1 MSSSENSNSV
11 ENSASIEK
19 QKTHLKWVEKLPD
32 DVIEIKEFNNYN
44 FDNFYYS
51 PSTNEFY
58 QSPKQKFRI
67 LYKDDKIVR
76 CRSQKSSATRLNL
89 DKFMKEFNPK

>member
-1 MSSSENSNSV
+1 MSNLENSD
-11 ENSASIEK
+11 SIEK

-32 DVIEIKEFNNYN
+32 DAIEIKEFKDHK
-44 FDNFYYS
+44 FDNLYYS

-67 LYKDDKIVR
+67 LFKDDKIVR
-76 CRSQKSSATRLNL
+76 CRSEKSSSARINL
-89 DKFMKEFNPK
+89 EKFMKQLVQNSSQ

>member
-1 MSSSENSNSV
+1 MSNSENSDL
-11 ENSASIEK
+11 IEK

-32 DVIEIKEFNNYN
+32 DAIEIKEFKDHK
-44 FDNFYYS
+44 FDNLYYS

-67 LYKDDKIVR
+67 LFKDDKIVR
-76 CRSQKSSATRLNL
+76 CRSEKSSSARINL
-89 DKFMKEFNPK
+89 EKFMKQLVQNNSQ

>member
-1 MSSSENSNSV
+1 MSNSENSD
-11 ENSASIEK
+11 SIEK

-32 DVIEIKEFNNYN
+32 DAIEVKEFKDHK
-44 FDNFYYS
+44 FDNLYYS

-67 LYKDDKIVR
+67 LFKDDKIVR
-76 CRSQKSSATRLNL
+76 CRSEKSSSARINL
-89 DKFMKEFNPK
+89 EKFMKQLVQNNSK

>member
-1 MSSSENSNSV
+1 MSNLENSDL
-11 ENSASIEK
+11 IEK

-32 DVIEIKEFNNYN
+32 DAIEVKEFKDHK
-44 FDNFYYS
+44 FDNLYYS

-67 LYKDDKIVR
+67 LFKDDKIVR
-76 CRSQKSSATRLNL
+76 CRSEKSSSARINL
-89 DKFMKEFNPK
+89 EKFMKQLVQNSSQ

>member
-1 MSSSENSNSV
+1 MSNSENSDL
-11 ENSASIEK
+11 IEK

-32 DVIEIKEFNNYN
+32 DAIEVKEFKDHK
-44 FDNFYYS
+44 FDNLYYS

-67 LYKDDKIVR
+67 LFKDDKIVR
-76 CRSQKSSATRLNL
+76 CRSEKSSSARINL
-89 DKFMKEFNPK
+89 EKFMKQLVQNSSQ

>member
-1 MSSSENSNSV
+1 MSNSENSDL
-11 ENSASIEK
+11 IEK

-32 DVIEIKEFNNYN
+32 DAIEVKEFKDHK
-44 FDNFYYS
+44 FDNLYYS

-67 LYKDDKIVR
+67 LFKDDKIVR
-76 CRSQKSSATRLNL
+76 CRSEKSSSARINL
-89 DKFMKEFNPK
+89 EKFMKQLVQNNSQ

>member
-1 MSSSENSNSV
+1 MSNSENSD
-11 ENSASIEK
+11 SIEK

-32 DVIEIKEFNNYN
+32 DAIEIKEFKDHK
-44 FDNFYYS
+44 FDNLYYS

-67 LYKDDKIVR
+67 LFKDDKIVR
-76 CRSQKSSATRLNL
+76 CRSEKSSSARINL
-89 DKFMKEFNPK
+89 EKFMKQLVQNNSK

>member
-1 MSSSENSNSV
+1 MSNLENSD
-11 ENSASIEK
+11 SIEK

-32 DVIEIKEFNNYN
+32 DAIEVKEFKDHK
-44 FDNFYYS
+44 FDNLYYS

-67 LYKDDKIVR
+67 LFKDDKIVR
-76 CRSQKSSATRLNL
+76 CRSEKSSSARINL
-89 DKFMKEFNPK
+89 EKFIKELVQNNSK

>member
-1 MSSSENSNSV
+1 MSNSENSD
-11 ENSASIEK
+11 SIEK

-32 DVIEIKEFNNYN
+32 DAIEIKEFKYHK
-44 FDNFYYS
+44 FDNLYYS

-67 LYKDDKIVR
+67 LFKDDKIVR
-76 CRSQKSSATRLNL
+76 CRSEKSSSARINL
-89 DKFMKEFNPK
+89 EKFMKQLVQNNSQ

>member
-1 MSSSENSNSV
+1 MSNLENSD
-11 ENSASIEK
+11 SIEK

-32 DVIEIKEFNNYN
+32 DAIEVKEFKDHK
-44 FDNFYYS
+44 FDNLYYS

-67 LYKDDKIVR
+67 LFKDDKIVR
-76 CRSQKSSATRLNL
+76 CRSEKSSSARINL
-89 DKFMKEFNPK
+89 EKFMKQLVQNNSQ

>member
-1 MSSSENSNSV
+1 MSNSENSD
-11 ENSASIEK
+11 SIEK

-32 DVIEIKEFNNYN
+32 DVIEVKEFKDHK
-44 FDNFYYS
+44 FDNLYYS

-67 LYKDDKIVR
+67 LFKDDKIVR
-76 CRSQKSSATRLNL
+76 CRSEKSSSARINL
-89 DKFMKEFNPK
+89 DKFMKQLVQNNSQ

>member
-1 MSSSENSNSV
+1 MSNLENSDL
-11 ENSASIEK
+11 IEK

-32 DVIEIKEFNNYN
+32 DAIEVKEFKDHK
-44 FDNFYYS
+44 FDNLYYS

-67 LYKDDKIVR
+67 LFKDDKIVR
-76 CRSQKSSATRLNL
+76 CRSEKSSSARINL
-89 DKFMKEFNPK
+89 EKFMKQLVQNNSQ

>member
-1 MSSSENSNSV
+1 MSNSENSD
-11 ENSASIEK
+11 SIEK

-32 DVIEIKEFNNYN
+32 DAIEIKEFKDHK
-44 FDNFYYS
+44 FDNLYYS

-67 LYKDDKIVR
+67 LFKDDKIVR
-76 CRSQKSSATRLNL
+76 CRSEKSSSARINL
-89 DKFMKEFNPK
+89 EKFMKELVQNNSK

>member
-1 MSSSENSNSV
+1 MSDLENSN
-11 ENSASIEK
+11 SIEK

-32 DVIEIKEFNNYN
+32 DAIEIKEFKDHK
-44 FDNFYYS
+44 FDNLYYS

-67 LYKDDKIVR
+67 LFKDDKIVR
-76 CRSQKSSATRLNL
+76 CRSEKSSSARINL
-89 DKFMKEFNPK
+89 EKFMKELVQNNSQ

>member
-1 MSSSENSNSV
+1 MSNSENSD
-11 ENSASIEK
+11 SIEK

-32 DVIEIKEFNNYN
+32 DAIEVKEFKDHK
-44 FDNFYYS
+44 FDNLYYS

-67 LYKDDKIVR
+67 LFKDDKIVR
-76 CRSQKSSATRLNL
+76 CRSEKSSSARINL
-89 DKFMKEFNPK
+89 EKFMKQLVQNNSQ

>member
-1 MSSSENSNSV
+1 MSNSENSD
-11 ENSASIEK
+11 SIEK

-32 DVIEIKEFNNYN
+32 DAIEIKEFKDHK
-44 FDNFYYS
+44 FDNLYYS

-67 LYKDDKIVR
+67 LFKDDKIVR
-76 CRSQKSSATRLNL
+76 CRSEKSSSARINL
-89 DKFMKEFNPK
+89 EKFMKQLVQNSSQ

>member
-1 MSSSENSNSV
+1 MSNLENSDL
-11 ENSASIEK
+11 IEK

-32 DVIEIKEFNNYN
+32 DAIEIKEFKDHK
-44 FDNFYYS
+44 FDNLYYS

-67 LYKDDKIVR
+67 LFKDDKIVR
-76 CRSQKSSATRLNL
+76 CRSEKSSSARINL
-89 DKFMKEFNPK
+89 EKFMKELVQNNSK

>member
-1 MSSSENSNSV
+1 MSSSENSNST

-19 QKTHLKWVEKLPD
+19 QKSHLKWVEKLPD
-32 DVIEIKEFNNYN
+32 DAIEIKEFKDHKFENL
-44 FDNFYYS
+44 YYS
-51 PSTNEFY
+51 PSTDEFY

-76 CRSQKSSATRLNL
+76 CRSEKSSSTRINL
-89 DKFMKEFNPK
+89 EKIKEVIIPK

>member
-1 MSSSENSNSV
+1 MSNSENSD
-11 ENSASIEK
+11 SIEK

-32 DVIEIKEFNNYN
+32 DAIEVKEFKDHK
-44 FDNFYYS
+44 FDNLYYS

-67 LYKDDKIVR
+67 LFKDDKIVR
-76 CRSQKSSATRLNL
+76 CRSEKSSSARINL
-89 DKFMKEFNPK
+89 EKFMKQLVQNSSQ

>member
-1 MSSSENSNSV
+1 MSNSENSD
-11 ENSASIEK
+11 SIEK

-32 DVIEIKEFNNYN
+32 DAIEIKEFKDHK
-44 FDNFYYS
+44 FDNLYYS

-67 LYKDDKIVR
+67 LFKDDKIVR
-76 CRSQKSSATRLNL
+76 CRSEKSSSARINL
-89 DKFMKEFNPK
+89 EKFMKQLVQNNSQ

>member
-1 MSSSENSNSV
+1 MSNSENSD
-11 ENSASIEK
+11 SIEK

-32 DVIEIKEFNNYN
+32 DVIEVKEFKDHK
-44 FDNFYYS
+44 FDNLYYS

-67 LYKDDKIVR
+67 LFKDDKIVR
-76 CRSQKSSATRLNL
+76 CRSEKSSSARINL
-89 DKFMKEFNPK
+89 EKFMKQLVQNSSQ

>member
-1 MSSSENSNSV
+1 MSNSENSDL
-11 ENSASIEK
+11 IEK

-32 DVIEIKEFNNYN
+32 DAIEVKEFKDHK
-44 FDNFYYS
+44 FDNLYYS

-67 LYKDDKIVR
+67 LFKDDKIVR
-76 CRSQKSSATRLNL
+76 CRSEKSSSARINL
-89 DKFMKEFNPK
+89 EKFMKQLVQNNSK